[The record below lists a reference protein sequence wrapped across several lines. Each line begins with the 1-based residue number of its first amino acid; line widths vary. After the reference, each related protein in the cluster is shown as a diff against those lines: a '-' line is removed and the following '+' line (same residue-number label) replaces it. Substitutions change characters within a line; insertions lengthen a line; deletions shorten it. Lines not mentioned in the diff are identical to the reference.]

1 MVQLDANGYDDGMAR
16 AKEFDQETALH
27 AAIVTFATHGYEG
40 TSTDDL
46 LRAMQIGRQSLYDTF
61 GDKRALYLAA
71 LKKYGTE
78 SLSEIFSTLDGAPS
92 SLAGIEAVFL
102 AFAKNPRRLGSA
114 SCLGVSSVCEF
125 GRSDADVA
133 AINDEAAKLLE
144 RAFER
149 HVKVGIEAGEIA
161 ADLVPRDVA
170 RYLSTSLSGLKVAGV
185 GGASPAQLLP
195 IARLVL
201 RTLTKT

>member
-1 MVQLDANGYDDGMAR
+1 MAR
-16 AKEFDQETALH
+16 VKEFDRETALR
-27 AAIVTFATHGYEG
+27 AAIATFASRGFEG

-78 SLSEIFSTLDGAPS
+78 SVSEMIATMESAS
-92 SLAGIEAVFL
+92 SSRAGIEAVFL
-102 AFAKNPRRLGSA
+102 DFAKHPRRLGSA

-125 GRSDADVA
+125 GRSDPDVA

-149 HVKVGIEAGEIA
+149 HVKRGIDAGEIA

-170 RYLSTSLSGLKVAGV
+170 RYLSTSLGGLKVAGV
-185 GGASPAQLLP
+185 GGATPAQLVP
-195 IARLVL
+195 IARLIL
-201 RTLTKT
+201 RALER